1 MQGIDRPVVLCI
13 SGHDPTG
20 GAGIQA
26 DIETAIAH
34 RCRAC
39 SLISCVTRQD
49 SANVY
54 AVDPL
59 SVDKLCHQLATLC
72 ADITPDVIKLG
83 LLGSVACI
91 EALAPILRALH
102 KPIVIDPILVA
113 GGGYLLSDP
122 LLISALNTHL
132 LPHTT
137 LLTPNQAEACRMS
150 GQTDLN
156 RAIEFLLDHGCQHI
170 LLTGTDGTGG
180 GDVVHKLYS
189 QDAPVQQFA
198 WPRLAHS
205 YHGSGC
211 TLATACASQ
220 IALGKTVPEAVLCAQ
235 QFTWHSLQRADQPG
249 SGQWLPWRVGCD

>member
-1 MQGIDRPVVLCI
+1 MLGVDRPVVLCI

-26 DIETAIAH
+26 DVETAIAH

-39 SLISCVTRQD
+39 TLISCVTRQD

-59 SVDKLCHQLATLC
+59 SVDKLCHQLDTLC

-83 LLGSVACI
+83 LLGSVECI
-91 EALAPILRALH
+91 EALAPIIGSLN
-102 KPIVIDPILVA
+102 KPMVLDPILVA

-122 LLISALNTHL
+122 LIIRALSTHL

-150 GQTDLN
+150 GQSDLN
-156 RAIEFLLDHGCQHI
+156 SAVDYLLDHGCQHI
-170 LLTGTDGTGG
+170 LLTGTDGTQGEH
-180 GDVVHKLYS
+180 VVHKLYS
-189 QDAPVQQFA
+189 QDAPVQAYA

-220 IALGKTVPEAVLCAQ
+220 IALGQAVPEAVLRAQ
-235 QFTWHSLQRADQPG
+235 RFTWQSLQRADRPG
-249 SGQWLPWRVGCD
+249 SGQLLPWRIGGG